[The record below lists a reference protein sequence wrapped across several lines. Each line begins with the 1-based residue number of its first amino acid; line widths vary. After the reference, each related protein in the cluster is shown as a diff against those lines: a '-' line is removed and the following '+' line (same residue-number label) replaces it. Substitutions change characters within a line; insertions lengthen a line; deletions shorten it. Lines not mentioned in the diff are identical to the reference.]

1 MIVYSFSFVASVLFA
16 NWADAQLKLRDDP
29 SRVPRRFAVG
39 AFFVFL
45 VLAGVSALRWRVG
58 TDYWTYDRNYEDY
71 VQEFLDGPQLL
82 GEPGIRLLAWVSH
95 SLGAGSAG
103 MFALAAII
111 TMGLFVRTLWRWSPA
126 FALSIAILILSGVW
140 HGSFNGVRQY
150 LACAILFAGHRFVID
165 RKPVKWGFVVLL
177 ASLFHISALVAILL
191 YFIPT
196 KQTSFRSQTLVV
208 VLGLIGM
215 FGFGSILGLIEA
227 ATGDVG
233 LSGGS
238 YANRSVNPLR
248 IAFAFFPIGLYWFLE
263 NRNAVR
269 ATEAWFYINMMVV
282 YAATYLASANSAYL
296 ARFSIYL
303 TPFLAIGL
311 VSITSVPNRTER
323 ILIRGATIIVFATFL
338 YIDIVDTR
346 NLVNFQWIFNRQ

>member
-16 NWADAQLKLRDDP
+16 SWADAQLKLRDDP

-58 TDYWTYDRNYEDY
+58 TDYWAYDRNYEDY

-150 LACAILFAGHRFVID
+150 LACAILFAGHRYVLD
-165 RKPVKWGFVVLL
+165 RRPLKWAFVVSLATMFHLSAFVCLL
-177 ASLFHISALVAILL
+177 MYL
-191 YFIPT
+191 IPT
-196 KQTSFRSQTLVV
+196 KRTSVQIQILVV
-208 VLGLIGM
+208 TLGLVGM
-215 FGFGSILGLIEA
+215 FGFEYSLELIENV
-227 ATGDVG
+227 TGDVG
-233 LSGGS
+233 LSEGS
-238 YANRSVNPLR
+238 YATRSINPLR
-248 IAFAFFPIGLYWFLE
+248 VAFAFVPISLFWLL
-263 NRNAVR
+263 NNKSSIRNA
-269 ATEAWFYINMMVV
+269 EAWFYVNACAIYGAV
-282 YAATYLASANSAYL
+282 YLASVNSAHL

-346 NLVNFQWIFNRQ
+346 NLVNFQWIFNRE